1 MEQRTL
7 VQWLK
12 ILVIFAAVCGVG
24 ICVGALPPMG
34 RSFADQYPELAHC
47 YLPWLIFLWVLAVP
61 CFLALVLAWKIF
73 VNIEKD
79 HSFCMENAEYLK
91 KFSYLA
97 VADSG
102 ILFLGNV
109 CFLVL
114 GMNHPSIFLTCLLVM
129 FAGIGIAVASACLSH
144 LVRKAALLQEE
155 SDLTI

>member
-34 RSFADQYPELAHC
+34 RSFVDKYPELSYC
-47 YLPWLIFLWVLAVP
+47 YWPWLLFLWVLAVP
-61 CFLALVLAWKIF
+61 CFMALVLAWKVF
-73 VNIEKD
+73 TNIEKD
-79 HSFCMENAEYLK
+79 NSFCMENAEYLK

-97 VADSG
+97 AWDSAV
-102 ILFLGNV
+102 LFVGNAV
-109 CFLVL
+109 YLLL
-114 GMNHPSIFLTCLLVM
+114 GMNHPSLFLTCILVM
-129 FAGIGIAVASACLSH
+129 FAGIAIAVASACLSH
-144 LVRKAALLQEE
+144 LIRKAALLQEE